1 MIRRARLLSEIAI
14 LAAVVVVLGLA
25 AFAVQKLVVPPR
37 AVTTDIARSMD
48 DALGPLILHQVEM
61 SQSVITN
68 PAVDKAF
75 GVIMDRLRPAL
86 ERLAPGSPAIRIVVI
101 DSPTV
106 NAFTLPGGIICVDTG
121 LIRDLGSAEQMAAV
135 LGHELSHAAHRD
147 PLSLL
152 ARQVG
157 VTALAGVLT
166 GGRSGDLA
174 RTLAQT
180 LVKVHYGREAE
191 DRADA
196 FSVKLLALAGIPPV
210 SFAQALERIRKAEPK
225 DAAVLQWID
234 SHSPID
240 ERIARARE
248 QAAGLSVTPRRI
260 TVSWPA
266 LIRELPKPQE

>member
-1 MIRRARLLSEIAI
+1 M
-14 LAAVVVVLGLA
+14 
-25 AFAVQKLVVPPR
+25 
-37 AVTTDIARSMD
+37 
-48 DALGPLILHQVEM
+48 
-61 SQSVITN
+61 
-68 PAVDKAF
+68 
-75 GVIMDRLRPAL
+75 
-86 ERLAPGSPAIRIVVI
+86 I

>member
-1 MIRRARLLSEIAI
+1 LIRRARLLSEIAI

-25 AFAVQKLVVPPR
+25 AFAAQKLLIPPR
-37 AVTTDIARSMD
+37 AVTTDITRSMD
-48 DALGPLILHQVEM
+48 DALGPLILHEVEM
-61 SQSVITN
+61 SHGVVTN
-68 PAVDKAF
+68 PAVEKAF
-75 GVIMDRLRPAL
+75 GLIMDRLRPAL
-86 ERLAPGSPAIRIVVI
+86 EQLSPGSPAIRIVVI

-121 LIRDLGSAEQMAAV
+121 LIRDLDSAEQMAAV

-196 FSVKLLALAGIPPV
+196 FSVKLLALAGIPPA

-225 DAAVLQWID
+225 DPAVLQWID

-240 ERIARARE
+240 ERIARARA

-260 TVSWPA
+260 AVSWPA
-266 LIRELPKPQE
+266 LIRALPKPQE